1 MSTVSEQRVIHAADL
16 SAIERI
22 LKSLDNNI
30 SAVSHQVEY
39 AAQEINQTQS
49 QLQQLM
55 QDFYRFVQK
64 DMLDK
69 NLQLAK
75 TGLVEIRQKLQEQ
88 FGHYSEVRRR
98 TTGILQAVDANLV
111 KKETI
116 EDTTEEHMLAA
127 PRYWLAP
134 CLIALASWLNDNR
147 ELAERAMKEALRRD
161 AEKTS
166 LFFALVSRRGARNKA
181 SRSWIERYFSL
192 QDPHSLERE
201 IVVLIDGF
209 ANGVFGPDARI
220 KCGKQIEQWIDELS
234 EKPGFVEEQQ
244 QQWKNALEIK
254 MKNLDENEYPYLRQY
269 SPTWDTLERTLAGAR
284 LHSAIYEYFSS
295 IFEKEVTP
303 SESIVVAVD
312 VLLDSLV
319 NSFDEEELPLKR
331 QERLLN
337 LIVEENGDKDR
348 ANARMDVEK
357 SIEERV
363 PFTQLLTNFAM
374 NPETSHASIATQK
387 FSIALSKD
395 WIKNAHDDM
404 TAENHAN
411 VPVDIHV
418 SIDSWTYETT
428 DGSNEEDL
436 KNSLDRHYEQL
447 KNKAISDVKLG
458 VKHYASLIGAGLLLL
473 LAIFQQSILLFLL
486 SIVGAVYFA
495 IGYKNIGK
503 KKEQIE
509 MNFNDIKEQNENI
522 LRAILA
528 EVVDWRKE
536 YEKQD
541 QCAEKVTNLLNEI
554 SPEQYSFTTYDH
566 VRILKQ

>member
-1 MSTVSEQRVIHAADL
+1 MSEQRIIHTADL
-16 SAIERI
+16 STIERI

-30 SAVSHQVEY
+30 STVSHQVEY

-49 QLQQLM
+49 KLQQLM
-55 QDFYRFVQK
+55 QDFYTFVQK

-75 TGLVEIRQKLQEQ
+75 TGLVETRQKLQEQ

-98 TTGILQAVDANLV
+98 TTGILQAVDAHLV

-134 CLIALASWLNDNR
+134 CLIALASWLNDNK

-166 LFFALVSRRGARNKA
+166 LFFALVSRRGARYKA

-209 ANGVFGPDARI
+209 ANGIFGPDARI
-220 KCGKQIEQWIDELS
+220 KCGKQIEQWVDELA
-234 EKPGFVEEQQ
+234 EEPGFLEEQL

-254 MKNLDENEYPYLRQY
+254 MRNLDENEYPYLRQY
-269 SPTWDTLERTLAGAR
+269 SPTWDTLERALAGAR
-284 LHSAIYEYFSS
+284 LHSTIYEYFSN

-303 SESIVVAVD
+303 SESIAVAVD
-312 VLLDSLV
+312 ALLDSLV
-319 NSFDEEELPLKR
+319 SSFDEEELPLKR
-331 QERLLN
+331 EERLLQ
-337 LIVEENGDKDR
+337 LIIEENGDKDR
-348 ANARMDVEK
+348 ANARFNVEK

-374 NPETSHASIATQK
+374 YPETSHASIATQK

-395 WIKNAHDDM
+395 WIKNAHDDI
-404 TAENHAN
+404 TGENHAS
-411 VPVDIHV
+411 VPVDIQV
-418 SIDSWTYETT
+418 SIDSWTGETT
-428 DGSNEEDL
+428 DGSNEQDL
-436 KNSLDRHYEQL
+436 KNSMNRHYDQL
-447 KNKAISDVKLG
+447 KNKAMEAVKLG
-458 VKHYASLIGAGLLLL
+458 VKHYASVIGTGLLLL
-473 LAIFQQSILLFLL
+473 LALFQQSILLFLL
-486 SIVGAVYFA
+486 GIAGAVYFV
-495 IGYKNIGK
+495 IGYISLGK

-509 MNFNDIKEQNENI
+509 INFNQVKEQNEKI
-522 LRAILA
+522 LRATLA

-541 QCAEKVTNLLNEI
+541 QNTEKVTNLLNDI
-554 SPEQYSFTTYDH
+554 SPEQYSFSTYDH
-566 VRILKQ
+566 ARMLKQ

>member
-1 MSTVSEQRVIHAADL
+1 MSEQRVIHAADL